1 MLQSGIIVLEIYVEN
16 GCDYMDMIKVVGG
29 QTLSGKI
36 YISGSK
42 NSAVSLIPAAILSDK
57 VVIEKVP
64 KISDVNSLKEIL
76 EYLNVDLKFDGDKL
90 YIDSTSMVNKDI
102 TNEYSTKLRA
112 SYYFMGALLAKF
124 KKVVIS
130 LPGGCSIGKRSFDF
144 HLNGFERL
152 GAKVNNDGDLYT
164 ISANKLVGAN
174 IKLPFPSVGATVNI
188 MLAAVF
194 AEGVTTIENAASEP
208 EIGNLIEFLNSAGA
222 KISGKDTTKL
232 TIIGV
237 SNLSGGKVKVIPDRI
252 EAGTYILA
260 GVMNGENLE
269 ICDVR
274 PDNLTSFFDKL
285 REMGASFEIKGN
297 SVITNKVEHLKPVS
311 IETAVY
317 PGFATDLQ
325 QPITT
330 LLLMADGVS
339 TLRETIYENRFQNT
353 KYLNEMGANIEIN
366 GDTIRVY
373 GPTKLKGKVVKT
385 SDLRA
390 GAALILAALSA
401 EGETTITDIKHLLRG
416 YSDLINKLTNVG
428 AKIWL
433 ENE

>member
-1 MLQSGIIVLEIYVEN
+1 
-16 GCDYMDMIKVVGG
+16 MDKIKVIGG
-29 QTLSGKI
+29 QVLNGKI

-64 KISDVNSLKEIL
+64 RISDVNSLMEIL
-76 EYLNVDLKFDGDKL
+76 QYLNVDLKFDGDSL
-90 YIDSTSMVNKDI
+90 YIDSTNMVNKDI
-102 TNEYSTKLRA
+102 TTEYSTKLRA
-112 SYYFMGALLAKF
+112 SYYFMGALLARF

-144 HLNGFERL
+144 HLNGFEKL
-152 GAKVNNDGDLYT
+152 GATVRQEGQLYT
-164 ISANKLVGAN
+164 IYVDKLTGAN

-194 AEGVTTIENAASEP
+194 AEGKTVIENAASEP

-222 KISGKDTTKL
+222 KIQGKDTTKL
-232 TIIGV
+232 TITGV
-237 SNLSGGKVKVIPDRI
+237 CKLSGGMVRVIPDRI

-260 GVMNGENLE
+260 GVMNGKNLE
-269 ICDVR
+269 ICDIR
-274 PDNLTSFFDKL
+274 PEHLKSFFDKL
-285 REMGASFEIKGN
+285 NEMGASFEVRED
-297 SVITNKVEHLKPVS
+297 SVITNKVSHLKPVN

-330 LLLMADGVS
+330 LLLMAEGDS
-339 TLRETIYENRFQNT
+339 TLKETIYENRFQNI

-366 GDTIRVY
+366 GDTITVH
-373 GPTKLKGKVVKT
+373 GPTKLNGKVVKT

-401 EGETTITDIKHLLRG
+401 NGETIITDIKHLLRG
-416 YSDLINKLTNVG
+416 YGDLIQKLTNVG

-433 ENE
+433 IDE